1 MDASEGG
8 VSPIDTYGS
17 GTAWVSGLAGVGGVT
32 YVLTPHAVAFHL
44 GGLRAAGYPVPEPT
58 SYVTYVEVAA

>member
-1 MDASEGG
+1 M
-8 VSPIDTYGS
+8 
-17 GTAWVSGLAGVGGVT
+17 SGLAGVGGVT

-44 GGLRAAGYPVPEPT
+44 EGLRAAGYPVPEPT